1 MVLTEDKKEEF
12 KGRFQSIYECNL
24 KIEELNEQ
32 IKLYNQSIKDTFEE
46 IAKSLELDSK
56 DKEGRKGIK
65 KGYKEYVDS
74 IKNPSEFDTKETIY
88 SMLKN
93 KNLIGLESQEE
104 D

>member
-24 KIEELNEQ
+24 KIDELNEQ
-32 IKLYNQSIKDTFEE
+32 IKTYKQSIKDTFEE
-46 IAKSLELDSK
+46 IASSMEIDKK
-56 DKEGRKGIK
+56 DKEGRNGIK

-74 IKNPSEFDTKETIY
+74 IKNPSEADTKNTVY
-88 SMLKN
+88 LMLKEN
-93 KNLIGLESQEE
+93 DFIGLENLKE